1 MRDHEDDD
9 LRLLIIFAVVGLAA
23 ASVAVWVSVLR

>member
-1 MRDHEDDD
+1 MRNREDDD
-9 LRLLIIFAVVGLAA
+9 LRLLIILAVVGLIA

>member
-1 MRDHEDDD
+1 MRNREDDD
-9 LRLLIIFAVVGLAA
+9 LRLLIILAVVGLAA